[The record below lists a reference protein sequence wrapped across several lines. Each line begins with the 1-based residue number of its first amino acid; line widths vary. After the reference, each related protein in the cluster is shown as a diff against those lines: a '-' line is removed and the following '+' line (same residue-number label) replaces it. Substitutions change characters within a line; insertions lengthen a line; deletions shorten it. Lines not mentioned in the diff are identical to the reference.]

1 MKTLVLNTELLGLS
15 NLNTYSGLLQS
26 EYVLHESEIES
37 DYNEGYISFTPEQY
51 FENFSHSKYME
62 ALTKKLDSNLSQL
75 IVENINEVL
84 KTKIIKSLKFNSFHC
99 PKEYNFNTD
108 IFICDVILYNKAIKI
123 IKDFIYYNE
132 GTFTVW
138 LKENYSSYDGFISF
152 VETDIDRFIEEITSF
167 DNVHIGV
174 FFQYILEQL
183 QSDELKNFL
192 DYGVFEM
199 ELYYSD
205 FVDFSE

>member
-1 MKTLVLNTELLGLS
+1 MKTLILNTELLGLS

-26 EYVLHESEIES
+26 EIILNESEIEN
-37 DYNEGYISFTPEQY
+37 DFIEGYISYTPEQY
-51 FENFSHSKYME
+51 YQNFNHSKYME
-62 ALTKKLDSNLSQL
+62 ALTKKLDSNLSSL

-84 KTKIIKSLKFNSFHC
+84 QTKVIKSLKFNSYNC
-99 PKEYNFNTD
+99 PREYNFSND
-108 IFICDVILYNKAIKI
+108 VFICDVVMYNKAIKV
-123 IKDFIYYNE
+123 IKDFIYFNQE
-132 GTFTVW
+132 TFTIW

-152 VETDIDRFIEEITSF
+152 IETDINRFMEEITNF

-174 FFQYILEQL
+174 FFQYILEQF
-183 QSDELKNFL
+183 QSDEIKNFL

-199 ELYYSD
+199 ELYYWD